1 MSNQTDKLKI
11 KEQMPQWEDDYT
23 AKLRGHLGKNTSIHT
38 DLGIPPEF
46 HGSEE
51 SLSTRFIRD
60 SHISFAHFYL
70 DQLASAAPPLTDEQ
84 IYAMWQEK
92 SREK

>member
-51 SLSTRFIRD
+51 SLSTRD
-60 SHISFAHFYL
+60 SHIAFAMFYIQQAHFGNNKT
-70 DQLASAAPPLTDEQ
+70 PEQ